1 MNPTISVIDL
11 ANSTVSV
18 RPSDT
23 RTLDIPAG
31 FDRCSA
37 VASLDFHSQVQCAS
51 TDGGLL
57 RYAAFTSPLSSRAR
71 GEECL
76 VADGA
81 FRATAPHP
89 SSYRLSA
96 VSEKDATGPRFV
108 ALAEI
113 LAAHP
118 ESPDGCICGGSG
130 EIEILRNGKLGTAY
144 CPHALDELRRR
155 SGFEIAG
162 MPLDWVDVADPDNWA
177 FRQMFAASM
186 LRLAQEDELRR
197 IYPIPRFVIPASR
210 HALRS

>member
-1 MNPTISVIDL
+1 MSKARTD
-11 ANSTVSV
+11 A
-18 RPSDT
+18 PS
-23 RTLDIPAG
+23 G
-31 FDRCSA
+31 
-37 VASLDFHSQVQCAS
+37 
-51 TDGGLL
+51 
-57 RYAAFTSPLSSRAR
+57 
-71 GEECL
+71 
-76 VADGA
+76 
-81 FRATAPHP
+81 TA
-89 SSYRLSA
+89 
-96 VSEKDATGPRFV
+96 KT
-108 ALAEI
+108 LAEI